1 LKEGVYELHLYFAET
16 VHGLGPTE
24 GGELKRRFDVSL
36 NGTRV
41 LSGFDIAL
49 DAAGS
54 SVADEKVFKDV
65 SPAKDGFLHLV
76 FSGGEAILN
85 GIGILPGTP
94 GKTLPI
100 RIICGNNAYSDRA
113 GRLWRADQYF
123 AGGRIV
129 ELTRPVRDREDQV
142 VYSSYRTGNFT
153 YAIPVADGTYSL
165 HLRFAEPV
173 WTVNRYSER
182 VGRRRFDVY
191 CNGKA
196 LVEGLDI
203 AKQADAGRDVEKT
216 LRGLKPNAQ
225 GKLLLSFVPVASY
238 AVLFALEVVSE

>member
-1 LKEGVYELHLYFAET
+1 
-16 VHGLGPTE
+16 
-24 GGELKRRFDVSL
+24 
-36 NGTRV
+36 
-41 LSGFDIAL
+41 LSAFDISL
-49 DAAGS
+49 DAGGS

-76 FSGGEAILN
+76 FSGGRALLN

-94 GKTLPI
+94 GKALPL
-100 RIICGNNAYSDRA
+100 RIICGNNTYSDRV

-129 ELTRPVRDREDQV
+129 ELTRPIRDTENQI

-165 HLRFAEPV
+165 RLRLAEPV
-173 WTVNRYSER
+173 WTVNKYSER

-191 CNGKA
+191 CNGRA

-203 AKQADAGRDVEKT
+203 AKQADAGRDIERT
-216 LRGLKPNAQ
+216 FRGLKANAQ
-225 GKLLLSFVPVASY
+225 GKLLLSFVPVVSY
-238 AVLFALEVVSE
+238 PVLFALEVVNE